1 MREASQYLVNTIV
14 PQFVR
19 DCIQLSA
26 TPLDGEALKYIMH
39 AKGIN
44 MRYLGEVAKL
54 AAKREDLGHLK
65 VCVWVGVGGWG
76 VRA

>member
-1 MREASQYLVNTIV
+1 MRKASQYLVNTIV
-14 PQFVR
+14 PQFVCN
-19 DCIQLSA
+19 CIQLSA

-65 VCVWVGVGGWG
+65 VCVGVWVD
-76 VRA
+76 ACLS